1 MTQHR
6 SPNNPEKCFFHI
18 QPTSVLTAE
27 ESIVQCVRCM
37 TRGNQQLQS
46 LKADFHQIAYQAT
59 LEAKAEY
66 DPADQRGASLITFA
80 RDRVCGTLRNTRR
93 KALKSIPFPTTEG
106 VGDTESLG
114 NNPLVDGLVADACQH
129 EGVDEEVI
137 RCVEVEQFE
146 RLLPQLLLRLSD
158 KEQTVLKLKFF
169 EGHKGVEIAE
179 VLGVTKGRVSQLTHA
194 ALAKLKKAYLNA
206 SEQLSEKKRATETY
220 RTSD

>member
-1 MTQHR
+1 MTKQQ

-18 QPTSVLTAE
+18 QPESVLTAE

-46 LKADFHQIAYQAT
+46 LKADFHQIAYQTT

-66 DPADQRGASLITFA
+66 DSADQRGASLITFT
-80 RDRVCGTLRNTRR
+80 RDRVCGTLRNTKR
-93 KALKSIPFPTTEG
+93 KALKSIPFPVTEG
-106 VGDTESLG
+106 VGDTESFG

-146 RLLPQLLLRLSD
+146 RLLPQLLSC
-158 KEQTVLKLKFF
+158 
-169 EGHKGVEIAE
+169 
-179 VLGVTKGRVSQLTHA
+179 
-194 ALAKLKKAYLNA
+194 
-206 SEQLSEKKRATETY
+206 LSENTDQYTWTQNPKGQDHKNVES
-220 RTSD
+220 SD